1 MSKEKRTQD
10 LKRVLDM
17 PVGPEKLQAL
27 TQLQAQ
33 YPKMMQCI
41 MAKKESGEIDRL
53 LGGDQKI
60 DDRCFALGDKA
71 ACDKVFNAMVQACP
85 RHLSASGIA
94 KSAQSSDDGIPMWVW
109 YSLGGAALFFA
120 YRHFSK

>member
-17 PVGPEKLQAL
+17 PAGPEKLQAL
-27 TQLQAQ
+27 AQFTAQ
-33 YPKMMQCI
+33 YPKLMQCI
-41 MAKKESGEIDRL
+41 KAKKESGEFEKFMP
-53 LGGDQKI
+53 DQKL
-60 DDRCFALGDKA
+60 DDKCLSGDKA
-71 ACDKVFNAMVQACP
+71 ACDKMFNALVQACP

-94 KSAQSSDDGIPMWVW
+94 SAQSSDDGIPMWVW